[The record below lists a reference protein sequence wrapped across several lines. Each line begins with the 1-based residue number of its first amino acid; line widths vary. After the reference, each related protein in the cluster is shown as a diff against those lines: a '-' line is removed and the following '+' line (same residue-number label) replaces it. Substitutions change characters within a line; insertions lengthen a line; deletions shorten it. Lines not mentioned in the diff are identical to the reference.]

1 MQHLLPQVLIQDIV
15 NGYREWWW
23 DCFLHLLPQAA
34 LLVVAATKPPCNSS
48 VSDYVDWGREL
59 HRNFTVKSAY
69 RICLSSVDKTMYVE
83 WKVISKFRDDLR
95 CSICGETLKD
105 ASHMFRKCVEARALW
120 PRLIKKE
127 KLNEFFHM
135 ELLIHVGQPCL
146 ATRLKVNTDG
156 ARNSNSGL
164 ATCRGVGHDSEGNWC
179 FGFSRALGSCS
190 PLEDELW
197 GMFEGL
203 VTAWSLGYTWIVIE
217 VDCRDAYDM
226 IVHGNPRQLG
236 SSVLPSFMEMQ
247 QRHSK
252 VHFRFVRREG
262 NVPIDI
268 MTHLAWQDSP
278 NYHRYMDPP
287 PSVRDALARYR
298 KFPLVVMA

>member
-69 RICLSSVDKTMYVE
+69 RICLSSVDKTM
-83 WKVISKFRDDLR
+83 
-95 CSICGETLKD
+95 
-105 ASHMFRKCVEARALW
+105 
-120 PRLIKKE
+120 
-127 KLNEFFHM
+127 
-135 ELLIHVGQPCL
+135 
-146 ATRLKVNTDG
+146 
-156 ARNSNSGL
+156 
-164 ATCRGVGHDSEGNWC
+164 GVGHDSEGNWC